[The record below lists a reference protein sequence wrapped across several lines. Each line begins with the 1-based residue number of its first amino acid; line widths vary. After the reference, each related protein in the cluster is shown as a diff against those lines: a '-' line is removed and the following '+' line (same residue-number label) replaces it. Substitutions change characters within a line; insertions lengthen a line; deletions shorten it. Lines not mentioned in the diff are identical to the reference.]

1 MARNY
6 AEELD
11 TWVTQREVTGR
22 EKNLVTFHAV
32 RDDIQTALEAGFA
45 AKTIWAH
52 MRTQGRISYGYNTF
66 RFYVNRFIRKPQV
79 DQPGVRPG
87 QDTQVDLSSHPDSR
101 LSAPPT
107 SATLARTQT
116 VMPKSPASSRASP
129 AASISST
136 PPPPIRRT
144 GMPTFTFNPIPNPE
158 DLR

>member
-66 RFYVNRFIRKPQV
+66 RFYVNRFIRKSQV

-87 QDTQVDLSSHPDSR
+87 QDTQVDLSKLPGSR
-101 LSAPPT
+101 PSAPPP
-107 SATLARTQT
+107 AEPARTQT
-116 VMPKSPASSRASP
+116 ATPASLVSSLASP

-136 PPPPIRRT
+136 PPPPTRRT

>member
-66 RFYVNRFIRKPQV
+66 RFYVNRFIRKSQV

-87 QDTQVDLSSHPDSR
+87 QDTQVDLSKLPGSR
-101 LSAPPT
+101 PSASPP
-107 SATLARTQT
+107 AAPARTQT
-116 VMPKSPASSRASP
+116 ATPASLVSSLASP
-129 AASISST
+129 GASISSSPS
-136 PPPPIRRT
+136 PPTRRT